1 MNMPWVESPFF
12 ESLIDQRGLTPEQQQ
27 MARDFSRQGYLAF
40 DLELS
45 DFDQLSSTLIVELEP
60 LYLGERRLQ
69 DAWQHNDLSRKLATL
84 PRVLSILEM
93 LYGRRP
99 IPFQTLNF
107 PVGTQQAGHTDTIH
121 FHSMPHRFMCG
132 VWVALEDIDADN
144 GPLFYYPGSHKLPI
158 YDFFDISSARAT
170 ADERASDGEYYA
182 YDDYVNFLDRLMQEH
197 RLERTELKIKK
208 GQALIWAANLV
219 HGGAPILDPNRT
231 RNSQVSH
238 YYFENCAYFT
248 PMLTNQFT
256 GDVFLRDITDISTG
270 QKVENRYNGET
281 LRVGY
286 NIGPPRPSLGTR
298 IVRKLGRMLRTG

>member
-1 MNMPWVESPFF
+1 MPWVESPFF